1 MLSLATSRL
10 TGLVHSFQS
19 MDVVTLSIFVE
30 VMRRG
35 SFAAVAKDRNVD
47 PSSISRLIASLEE
60 ELGIRLFQRST
71 RRLVATEGGRIY
83 FERIEPLIEELEH
96 ARQAARDVSV
106 GLVGTL
112 RVSTTVAFGQI
123 CIVPLL
129 ADFRQNYPGLSL
141 ELLLTDSK
149 LDLIGER
156 IDVAIRLGPRLD
168 VGYVGTKLFS
178 TRYRV
183 CASRAYLA
191 RAGVPSSPIQLAEHK
206 CVVFNLPG
214 FRDRWLFRKPNGGVI
229 EVPITSALRLSSA
242 LAIRQCALDGLGPV
256 LIGHWNIDA
265 DVANGSVLDLFPEY
279 SVTATDF
286 DTAAWII
293 YPSRTYL
300 PAKVRTFIDFVRK
313 RLRHYALDQEK

>member
-10 TGLVHSFQS
+10 TGLVHGFQS

-71 RRLVATEGGRIY
+71 RQLVATEGGRIY

-112 RVSTTVAFGQI
+112 RLSTTVAFGQI

-129 ADFRQNYPGLSL
+129 ADFRQTYPGLSL
-141 ELLLTDSK
+141 ELLLTDSN

-183 CASRAYLA
+183 CASPAYLA
-191 RAGVPSSPIQLAEHK
+191 RAGVPSSPIRLAEHK

-214 FRDRWLFRKPNGGVI
+214 FRDRWLFRDVGGKVI
-229 EVPITSALRLSSA
+229 EVPITSAVRLSSA
-242 LAIRQCALDGLGPV
+242 LAVRQCALDGLGPV

-265 DVANGSVLDLFPEY
+265 DLANGALIDLFPEY

-300 PAKVRTFIDFVRK
+300 PAKVRTFIDFARE
-313 RLRHYALDQEK
+313 RLRRYVLDPG

>member
-1 MLSLATSRL
+1 
-10 TGLVHSFQS
+10 
-19 MDVVTLSIFVE
+19 MDVSALSIFVE

-47 PSSISRLIASLEE
+47 PSSISRLIASLED

-71 RRLVATEGGRIY
+71 RQLAPTEGGRIY

-96 ARQAARDVSV
+96 ARAAAQDAGAGVS
-106 GLVGTL
+106 GTL

-129 ADFRQNYPGLSL
+129 GEFRRSHAGLSL
-141 ELLLTDSK
+141 DLLLTDTN

-183 CASRAYLA
+183 CASPAYIA
-191 RAGVPSSPIQLAEHK
+191 RAGAPSVPAQLAERD
-206 CVVFNLPG
+206 CVVFDLPG
-214 FRDRWLFRKPNGGVI
+214 FRDRWLFQSKSGDVT
-229 EVPITSALRLSSA
+229 EVPIKSGLRLSSA

-256 LIGHWNIDA
+256 LIGHWNVDA
-265 DVANGSVLDLFPEY
+265 DLADGRLIDLFPDY

-286 DTAAWII
+286 ETAAWII
-293 YPSRTYL
+293 YPSRSYL
-300 PAKVRTFIDFVRK
+300 PAKVRTFIDFVRE
-313 RLRHYALDQEK
+313 RLRHYAVD